1 MMVLSCGLTLAL
13 QHTHTHRANTTSV
26 IVSDPQKSFQS
37 CDSTQTSTDTELQ
50 IEVKSLNKE
59 TSVTA
64 TLLNGP
70 LITKH
75 TTLIHTC
82 SKWLVRFNQYVDK
95 TIRLSNFSRRI

>member
-1 MMVLSCGLTLAL
+1 MMVLSWGLTLAL

-37 CDSTQTSTDTELQ
+37 CDSTQTGTDTELQ

-59 TSVTA
+59 TSVTS
-64 TLLNGP
+64 TLLNGS

-75 TTLIHTC
+75 TTLTHTC
-82 SKWLVRFNQYVDK
+82 RKWLVRFNQYVDK
-95 TIRLSNFSRRI
+95 TIRLSSFSRRI